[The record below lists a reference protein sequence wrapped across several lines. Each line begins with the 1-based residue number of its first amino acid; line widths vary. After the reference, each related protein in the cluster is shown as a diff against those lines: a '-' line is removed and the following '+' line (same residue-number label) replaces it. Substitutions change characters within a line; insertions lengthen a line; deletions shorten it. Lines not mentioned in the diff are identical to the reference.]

1 MSLSTSDFRRRW
13 IPPAKLQ
20 ARRSTMAGER
30 VEETRAV
37 NARSRAQSQR
47 GNLRCSSSRPPI
59 PPRPAFH
66 SRIRSTSLNVI
77 SSFVRSYSF
86 VVRGDS
92 CPAVCWAC
100 EPSVVL
106 QVNHDAGRPP
116 RVTSEL
122 AEKIKKNQFNL
133 RLLTEK
139 IVTAREF
146 WSAVLAA

>member
-1 MSLSTSDFRRRW
+1 
-13 IPPAKLQ
+13 
-20 ARRSTMAGER
+20 MAGER
-30 VEETRAV
+30 VEDTRAV

-92 CPAVCWAC
+92 CPGSNRAN
-100 EPSVVL
+100 PSNYIILEYGDCRDLKPISRSYATPPTTVL
-106 QVNHDAGRPP
+106 Y
-116 RVTSEL
+116 
-122 AEKIKKNQFNL
+122 
-133 RLLTEK
+133 
-139 IVTAREF
+139 
-146 WSAVLAA
+146 